1 MSRDGFYSGRPAS
14 PSRNSPERIV
24 KDDLF
29 GECFANGFYQG
40 SRSFVWNPNSEA
52 GTDGA
57 LRRLH
62 RRAVERDDTDGGKF
76 AGTSSGKRSG
86 EALVTA
92 QRMMDYFV
100 HCG

>member
-1 MSRDGFYSGRPAS
+1 
-14 PSRNSPERIV
+14 
-24 KDDLF
+24 
-29 GECFANGFYQG
+29 
-40 SRSFVWNPNSEA
+40 VWNPNSEA

-62 RRAVERDDTDGGKF
+62 RRAVESDDTDGGRF

-92 QRMMDYFV
+92 
-100 HCG
+100 

>member
-1 MSRDGFYSGRPAS
+1 M
-14 PSRNSPERIV
+14 
-24 KDDLF
+24 
-29 GECFANGFYQG
+29 
-40 SRSFVWNPNSEA
+40 WNPNSEA

-62 RRAVERDDTDGGKF
+62 RRAVESDDTDGGRF

-92 QRMMDYFV
+92 
-100 HCG
+100 